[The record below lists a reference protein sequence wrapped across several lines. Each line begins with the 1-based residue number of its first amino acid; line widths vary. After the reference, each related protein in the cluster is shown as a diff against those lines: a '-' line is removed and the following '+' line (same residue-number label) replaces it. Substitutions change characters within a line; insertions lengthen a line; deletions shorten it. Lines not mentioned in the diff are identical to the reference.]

1 MAKELRF
8 LLDGEDRGQPLN
20 PDEFGCRVSESD
32 LINSRIVSFENELQF
47 GGLIY
52 QYIFDRVVTEGYCRL
67 IEVRVD
73 YKCAGGWEFLTDGYI
88 VVTECKFDYDRCRV
102 STKLY
107 DTTFSTKINNNKS
120 IPFSLSNNQT
130 KNLEAIVPP
139 ARRLLKLFNPAIPTS
154 ISEAGR
160 GVSVYDAFKHLVGCM
175 TDNLVGFESDFFFT
189 LPSDTDTICI
199 SNGRSIRT
207 NQDVEIVVTFEQLY
221 SRLFAKYELGIGF
234 ERSAANTPVLRIEP
248 VEYFFQLNESASLLN
263 QPDIKLTFD
272 TPRLYAS
279 VRFGND
285 PILEANESIS
295 GQPLTF
301 IQTPFR
307 GFRNESFGFTGEC
320 NTDTVLDVSASD
332 IVFDT
337 NTIEDI
343 FRNNN
348 NTFDLNNV
356 IVQVQYV
363 SSVTPY
369 FEAKQY
375 DPYGIG
381 QSVFNGGFTNEY
393 VSANWING
401 YPNSLFS
408 FLEEPFDPTTTD
420 FLVQPNVASEI
431 FNDIRFDFDGGFVS
445 ILQETGHN
453 AVFFTE
459 VSDPN
464 NLFDFDTYNVP
475 FAGLY
480 TFSSGLV
487 YDALRVDGFPFP
499 IDTTEY
505 GRERKFYIQQYDAT
519 DTFIQEFEVSNSGSS
534 KIEAWSELLNVQF
547 VCNQGDKI
555 KVNAAGKRSTQV
567 GGFLSLQRFLD
578 NGTVLGVP
586 RQSYFTGSGIPFDN
600 TELQPVNIDDV
611 RSLLYSFERPLS
623 MVEINSILGNTS
635 SPIQLGRTTDV
646 NAAINGYIKTLE
658 IQSFTRQNANF
669 VLKSNQILR

>member
-1 MAKELRF
+1 
-8 LLDGEDRGQPLN
+8 
-20 PDEFGCRVSESD
+20 
-32 LINSRIVSFENELQF
+32 
-47 GGLIY
+47 
-52 QYIFDRVVTEGYCRL
+52 
-67 IEVRVD
+67 
-73 YKCAGGWEFLTDGYI
+73 
-88 VVTECKFDYDRCRV
+88 
-102 STKLY
+102 
-107 DTTFSTKINNNKS
+107 
-120 IPFSLSNNQT
+120 
-130 KNLEAIVPP
+130 
-139 ARRLLKLFNPAIPTS
+139 
-154 ISEAGR
+154 
-160 GVSVYDAFKHLVGCM
+160 M

-420 FLVQPNVASEI
+420 FLVQPNVASEV

-646 NAAINGYIKTLE
+646 NSAINGYIKTLE

>member
-20 PDEFGCRVSESD
+20 PEEFGCRVSESD
-32 LINSRIVSFENELQF
+32 LINSRIVSFENDLEF
-47 GGLIY
+47 GGLTY
-52 QYIFDRVVTEGYCRL
+52 QYIFDRVVTDGYCRL
-67 IEVRVD
+67 INVRVD
-73 YKCAGGWEFLTDGYI
+73 YKCASGWEFLTDGYI

-107 DTTFSTKINNNKS
+107 DSTFSTKINNNKS

-130 KNLEAIVPP
+130 KNLEPITPP

-160 GVSVYDAFKHLVGCM
+160 GISVYDAFKHLVGCM

-189 LPSDTDTICI
+189 QPSDTDTICI

-207 NQDVEIVVTFEQLY
+207 NQDVEVVVTFEQLY
-221 SRLFAKYELGIGF
+221 SQLFKKYELGIGF
-234 ERSAANTPVLRIEP
+234 ERTAANTPVLRIEP
-248 VEYFFQLNESASLLN
+248 VEYFFQLNESAQLLN
-263 QPDIKLTFD
+263 QPNVKLSFD

-285 PILEANESIS
+285 PVLEANESS
-295 GQPLTF
+295 TDQPLTF

-320 NTDTVLDVSASD
+320 NTDTILDVSCND
-332 IVFDT
+332 VVFDT

-348 NTFDLNNV
+348 NAFDLNNV

-363 SSVTPY
+363 SSATPY

-375 DPYGIG
+375 DPYGVG

-408 FLEEPFDPTTTD
+408 FLDEGFDPAQTFIESRISNDTQTWD
-420 FLVQPNVASEI
+420 VENNVPILFSTVNGNYVE
-431 FNDIRFDFDGGFVS
+431 FN
-445 ILQETGHN
+445 N
-453 AVFFTE
+453 E
-459 VSDPN
+459 VTDPN
-464 NLFDFDTYNVP
+464 NYFLNDEYRVP
-475 FAGLY
+475 FAGIY
-480 TFSSGLV
+480 TITSELI
-487 YDALRVDGFPFP
+487 YGFLEP
-499 IDTTEY
+499 IDGGLNRRARLRFVHFDVNDNLVAQSY
-505 GRERKFYIQQYDAT
+505 GTLFGD
-519 DTFIQEFEVSNSGSS
+519 SGSTDVIITGS
-534 KIEAWSELLNVQF
+534 AQF
-547 VCNQGDKI
+547 VCNAGDI
-555 KVNAAGKRSTQV
+555 LRVDAEVNYLTVVTETIMTQRLLDTIV
-567 GGFLSLQRFLD
+567 LSGENRFSFV
-578 NGTVLGVP
+578 TVEGVP
-586 RQSYFTGSGIPFDN
+586 LTPS
-600 TELQPVNIDDV
+600 ELQPVNIDDV

-623 MVEINSILGNTS
+623 MVEINSILNNTS
-635 SPIQLGRTTDV
+635 SPIKLGRTTDT